1 MSFTGNQNGKGYAPG
16 WFLKNADC
24 VRETRTVSAS
34 HAAVATA
41 ANGGKYVP
49 MGSFWPANDSST
61 VKGIL
66 YEDVDVTTGDM
77 PGSVVTSGE
86 VYLDRL
92 PASPESGVQNALEAL
107 GFKFTATTPAAVR
120 PTSFG
125 VTELGSIT
133 VASTEG
139 TGSGKTDVAVSGYTL
154 GAGERYCYKI
164 AQTTAP
170 AVALGEI
177 LPTSGSGA
185 WTVAAFPLD
194 ELTATDGYKIT
205 VAVIDSTGAAVAAGN
220 ATLDVKA

>member
-1 MSFTGNQNGKGYAPG
+1 MSFIGSQNGKGYAPG

-24 VRETRTVSAS
+24 VRETKTISAA

-49 MGSFWPANDSST
+49 MGAFWPANDSST
-61 VKGIL
+61 VKGII

-107 GFKFTATTPAAVR
+107 GFKFISAAPAAVR
-120 PTSFG
+120 PTSFNKS
-125 VTELGSIT
+125 ELSAIT

-154 GAGERYCYKI
+154 GSGERYCYKI
-164 AQTTAP
+164 DASAAP
-170 AVALGEI
+170 SVVLGQV
-177 LPTSGSGA
+177 LPLSGSGA
-185 WTVAAFPLD
+185 WTAAAFPLD
-194 ELTATDGYKIT
+194 ELTATDGHKIT
-205 VAVIDSTGAAVAAGN
+205 VAAIDSTGAAVAAGN
-220 ATLDVKA
+220 TTLDVKA